1 MQFSH
6 LSNAVWRLSSSVSVR
21 ARITVLALTPI
32 VGFALVGLAFVA
44 GERETGAA
52 FESAKRAAAVTAA
65 SYDFK
70 AAVASMR
77 AATTDFA
84 SKPSQELVEAFR
96 SNQFRAAT
104 SLDSIEASLKPE
116 DRTNLGTLREDL
128 ATLKENFAK
137 LLVGQLSLG
146 YTETEG
152 QRGRLATAGYALE
165 RVLQK
170 DSTWLVG
177 ESRVLLLASLMAM
190 RHSEAEYRLQR
201 LEFHSLSFFS
211 ELKKFH
217 DVLEGIAVDP
227 AAKVPLREQIDLYVD
242 AFIRWVTASNQISP
256 TTGLIFADTES
267 MLPAADK
274 LIELASERAHEATE
288 ALLASQSRTRNI
300 IIWVALVVIAAGL
313 LFSWAIG
320 KSITAPLAALIG
332 VMRRLASGDVTAEI
346 PAMNARDEIG
356 AMARALLVFRD
367 NARERILLEA
377 EQSESIAQKGRRSEA
392 IERMV
397 RSFAEASDAAL
408 GAVRK
413 AAERLTRSADG
424 LGETAGKVGSEAE
437 NAGRA
442 AGAAAKNVSE
452 AAVATEQLSGSVAEV
467 AHQTA
472 TSTEVASRAVAEAKR
487 TVAIM
492 GTLGDTATRIGEVV
506 GLIQSIAAQTNL
518 LALNATIEAARA
530 GEAGRGFAVVAQEV
544 KSLAA
549 QTAHATEEI
558 AHKIGAI
565 QEASTDAST
574 AIDTVSKVI
583 QELSGIAASVA
594 AAVEE
599 QNIAVVAI
607 TDNISH
613 AASDAESG
621 ARAMR
626 SVEGAAV
633 GAGVTASDVA
643 ALAVDLG
650 NEAERLDGAIRRFV
664 DEVRAA

>member
-6 LSNAVWRLSSSVSVR
+6 LSTVLWRLSSAFSVR
-21 ARITVLALTPI
+21 ARIAVLALTPI
-32 VGFALVGLAFVA
+32 LGFALVGLAFVA
-44 GERETGAA
+44 GEREIGAA
-52 FESAKRAAAVTAA
+52 FDGVKQAASVASA

-77 AATTDFA
+77 ASTTDFVV
-84 SKPSQELVEAFR
+84 KPTQELVEAFR

-104 SLDSIEASLKPE
+104 SLDTIEASLRRENRKY
-116 DRTNLGTLREDL
+116 LGTLREDL
-128 ATLKENFAK
+128 ATLKDNFAK
-137 LLVGQLSLG
+137 LIVGQLSLG
-146 YTETEG
+146 YTEAEG
-152 QRGRLATAGYALE
+152 QRGRLVTAGYALE
-165 RVLQK
+165 RTLRK
-170 DSTWLVG
+170 DSNWLAG
-177 ESRVLLLASLMAM
+177 ESRAQLLASLMSM
-190 RHSEAEYRLQR
+190 RHSEAEYRIQR
-201 LEFHSLSFFS
+201 IEMHSLSFFA
-211 ELKKFH
+211 ELKNFH
-217 DVLEGIAVDP
+217 DVLDGIAIDP
-227 AAKVPLREQIDLYVD
+227 VVKAPIEDQIKIYVD
-242 AFIRWVTASNQISP
+242 AFIRWVSASNLISP
-256 TTGLIFADTES
+256 TIGLIFADTET

-274 LIELASERAHEATE
+274 LIELASEREQEATE
-288 ALLASQSRTRNI
+288 ALLASQSKTRNI
-300 IIWVALVVIAAGL
+300 IIWVALIVITAGV
-313 LFSWAIG
+313 LFSWFIG
-320 KSITAPLAALIG
+320 LSIASPLAALVG
-332 VMRRLASGDVTAEI
+332 VMRRLAGGDVAAEI
-346 PAMNARDEIG
+346 PAVNSRDEIG

-377 EQSESIAQKGRRSEA
+377 EQVESITQKGKRSEEV
-392 IERMV
+392 ERMV

-408 GAVRK
+408 GAVRQ
-413 AAERLTRSADG
+413 AAERLTRSAEG
-424 LGETAGKVGSEAE
+424 LSETAGKVGSEAE

-487 TVAIM
+487 TVTIM
-492 GTLGDTATRIGEVV
+492 GALGDTATRIGEVV

-558 AHKIGAI
+558 AQKIGAI
-565 QEASTDAST
+565 QEASADAAT
-574 AIDTVSKVI
+574 AIDTVSTVI
-583 QELSGIAASVA
+583 EELSGIASSVA

-599 QNIAVVAI
+599 QNVAVVAI
-607 TDNISH
+607 TNNISH
-613 AASDAESG
+613 AASDAETG
-621 ARAMR
+621 AKAMR

-643 ALAVDLG
+643 SLAIDLG